1 MDNIPTQSALSVEY
15 KVDFGVDNGGR
26 QKDVRKTRKSPA
38 KKKKKR
44 VSKKLPHVT
53 RLLAL
58 AHHLQGLIDKGVVND
73 YADIARL
80 SNLSRAR
87 LSQIMNLTL
96 LAPQI
101 QEEILFSC
109 DRINEKSVR
118 MVLKT
123 PIWEEQIR
131 IWGELKNH
139 R

>member
-1 MDNIPTQSALSVEY
+1 MKEVTAQSALSVEY
-15 KVDFGVDNGGR
+15 KIDSGTGNGKQGIR
-26 QKDVRKTRKSPA
+26 KDTT
-38 KKKKKR
+38 KKKR
-44 VSKKLPHVT
+44 KSSRKLPHVT

-58 AHHLQGLIDKGVVND
+58 AHHLQGLIDKGAVAD

-101 QEEILFSC
+101 QEEILFSNV
-109 DRINEKSVR
+109 RQKEKSVR

-131 IWGELKNH
+131 IWERLKTDM
-139 R
+139 